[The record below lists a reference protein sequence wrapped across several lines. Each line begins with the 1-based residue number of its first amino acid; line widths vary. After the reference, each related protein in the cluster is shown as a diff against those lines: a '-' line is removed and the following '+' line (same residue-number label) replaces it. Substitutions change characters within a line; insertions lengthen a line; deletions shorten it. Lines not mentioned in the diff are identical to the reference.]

1 MNEIKHSPGPWE
13 VDSTGYRAEDNGLC
27 VMAGDLCVAVVLCDN
42 DKPQEHNARVIA
54 ASPDALLALEMIAA
68 EDDAAWQRTKRPL
81 LTSGVRAML
90 DAALIKAGRKEAPK
104 RSPRFE
110 NVSCSGCGQDFGP
123 GDEGFSSCKDHA
135 DRRVRHIRI
144 CGDGL

>member
-68 EDDAAWQRTKRPL
+68 EDDAAQHNGTPL
-81 LTSGVRAML
+81 LTSGVRMTL
-90 DAALIKAGRKEAPK
+90 DAVLIKAGRKAVPEPVQHVTIA
-104 RSPRFE
+104 
-110 NVSCSGCGQDFGP
+110 GQ
-123 GDEGFSSCKDHA
+123 
-135 DRRVRHIRI
+135 
-144 CGDGL
+144 GL